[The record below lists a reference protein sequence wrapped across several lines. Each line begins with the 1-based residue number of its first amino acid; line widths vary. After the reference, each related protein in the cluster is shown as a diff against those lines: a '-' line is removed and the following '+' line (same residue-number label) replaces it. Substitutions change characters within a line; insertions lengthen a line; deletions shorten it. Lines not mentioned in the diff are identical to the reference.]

1 MRKMMATIGKSL
13 VDIVVAY
20 KRRALA
26 TGPQTLEDPCPQAI
40 ASRTLV
46 SIDGAVASA
55 RIPDSSQG
63 CNNLPTERPVW
74 L

>member
-26 TGPQTLEDPCPQAI
+26 TEDPCPQAI